1 MPSLAIFDEFDLT
14 SSSDEEHVDD
24 LDTQPRKD
32 HGDSDRVEEGQRTV
46 ARRSKDE
53 TQHPD
58 KEKEGQRTVAR
69 RSKDETQ
76 HPDKENTETETPE
89 AKKAKSDKPVEPVVF
104 FHTWYTDKKG
114 VFRKRR
120 KPNWKVAA
128 RKQFGGYFHS
138 RGSKVRSTMTT
149 PAPSS
154 EPEGL

>member
-1 MPSLAIFDEFDLT
+1 MMGSTWMISCWVKRQSVLSNGMPSKLFRV
-14 SSSDEEHVDD
+14 SSNK
-24 LDTQPRKD
+24 PRALRKH
-32 HGDSDRVEEGQRTV
+32 HGDSGRVEEGGGTV

-53 TQHPD
+53 T
-58 KEKEGQRTVAR
+58 T
-69 RSKDETQ
+69 
-76 HPDKENTETETPE
+76 HPDKENTETEKPE
-89 AKKAKSDKPVEPVVF
+89 AKKAKSDRPVEPVVF

-138 RGSKVRSTMTT
+138 RGSKVRSTMTN

>member
-32 HGDSDRVEEGQRTV
+32 HGDSDRVE
-46 ARRSKDE
+46 
-53 TQHPD
+53 
-58 KEKEGQRTVAR
+58 EGQRTVAR

>member
-1 MPSLAIFDEFDLT
+1 MPSLAIFDEFDLP

-24 LDTQPRKD
+24 RDNQPRKD
-32 HGDSDRVEEGQRTV
+32 RRDSRRVEEGGRTV
-46 ARRSKDE
+46 ARWNKDE
-53 TQHPD
+53 T
-58 KEKEGQRTVAR
+58 K
-69 RSKDETQ
+69 

-89 AKKAKSDKPVEPVVF
+89 AKKAKSDRPVEPVVF

-138 RGSKVRSTMTT
+138 RGSKVRSTMTN

-154 EPEGL
+154 GPEGL